1 MIVLDSGGLSR
12 LSERTRHAVALIGAL
27 RDEGLWPPVVP
38 TVVLAESTSGRPRS
52 DAASNRFLKTCDLE
66 PTIAEAVARR
76 AGVLRA
82 KAKRGS
88 AVDAVVVA
96 LAEPGATV
104 LTSDRADLEALAA
117 HADRVQI
124 VAV

>member
-1 MIVLDSGGLSR
+1 MVT
-12 LSERTRHAVALIGAL
+12 ET
-27 RDEGLWPPVVP
+27 
-38 TVVLAESTSGRPRS
+38 
-52 DAASNRFLKTCDLE
+52 
-66 PTIAEAVARR
+66 VARR

-104 LTSDRADLEALAA
+104 VTSDRADLEALAA
-117 HADRVQI
+117 RADRVQI
-124 VAV
+124 VVV

>member
-1 MIVLDSGGLSR
+1 M
-12 LSERTRHAVALIGAL
+12 
-27 RDEGLWPPVVP
+27 
-38 TVVLAESTSGRPRS
+38 LAESTSGRPRS
-52 DAASNRFLKTCDLE
+52 DAGANRFLKTCDLE
-66 PTIAEAVARR
+66 PTITEAVARR
-76 AGVLRA
+76 CRVLRA

-104 LTSDRADLEALAA
+104 VTSDRADLEALAA